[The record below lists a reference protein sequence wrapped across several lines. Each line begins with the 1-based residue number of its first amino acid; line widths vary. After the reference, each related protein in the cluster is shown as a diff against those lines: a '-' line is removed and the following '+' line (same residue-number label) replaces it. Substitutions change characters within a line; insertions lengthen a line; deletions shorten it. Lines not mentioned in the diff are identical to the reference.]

1 MRSQIVTASES
12 HPSMWSQIVTTY
24 KTQIELLDQRV

>member
-1 MRSQIVTASES
+1 MWSQIATASES

-24 KTQIELLDQRV
+24 KTQLDLLDRRV